1 MGKKRAA
8 SQTVAR
14 KQTDKAVKLYE
25 ELTSL
30 NDQLL
35 TLALSPNAKEIEN
48 SSREISELVQKI
60 LKLQTDDTETG

>member
-35 TLALSPNAKEIEN
+35 TGKIEYGVKCHSLTVNVWVSLSQWA
-48 SSREISELVQKI
+48 
-60 LKLQTDDTETG
+60 

>member
-1 MGKKRAA
+1 MGKRRAT
-8 SQTVAR
+8 SQTAAR

-35 TLALSPNAKEIEN
+35 TGKLL
-48 SSREISELVQKI
+48 
-60 LKLQTDDTETG
+60 LKYDV